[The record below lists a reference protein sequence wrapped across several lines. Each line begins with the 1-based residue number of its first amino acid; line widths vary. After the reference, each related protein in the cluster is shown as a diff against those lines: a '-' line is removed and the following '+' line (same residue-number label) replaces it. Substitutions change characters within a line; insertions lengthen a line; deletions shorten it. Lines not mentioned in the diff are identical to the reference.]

1 MEFYTPQAALDYI
14 KEHVDSGLET
24 NINGDVF
31 FGVGPGVYMWA
42 DIAKRAGVKELNPK
56 VPIGGVNNSAF
67 HHFRDDSEILGV
79 LSFLLEDEGYLETPK
94 ILEDEFVDEW

>member
-1 MEFYTPQAALDYI
+1 MKFDTPQAALDYI

-42 DIAKRAGVKELNPK
+42 DIAKRAGLTYSP
-56 VPIGGVNNSAF
+56 G
-67 HHFRDDSEILGV
+67 
-79 LSFLLEDEGYLETPK
+79 
-94 ILEDEFVDEW
+94 